1 MSVALSKPNK
11 LSIYL
16 FIRMIIG
23 WHVFCLAGCRDQFIG
38 SNLVAAFANKEFI
51 AMFNFMQ
58 SIQGEV
64 SRREHRL
71 PGVMD
76 RSTYGRWGVWI
87 SLVFLDCARSISINT
102 LGNQAD
108 WLNDIKI

>member
-1 MSVALSKPNK
+1 
-11 LSIYL
+11 
-16 FIRMIIG
+16 
-23 WHVFCLAGCRDQFIG
+23 
-38 SNLVAAFANKEFI
+38 
-51 AMFNFMQ
+51 MFNFMQ
-58 SIQGEV
+58 PIQGEV

-76 RSTYGRWGVWI
+76 RSTHGRLGVWI
-87 SLVFLDCARSISINT
+87 SLVFLNCARSISINT